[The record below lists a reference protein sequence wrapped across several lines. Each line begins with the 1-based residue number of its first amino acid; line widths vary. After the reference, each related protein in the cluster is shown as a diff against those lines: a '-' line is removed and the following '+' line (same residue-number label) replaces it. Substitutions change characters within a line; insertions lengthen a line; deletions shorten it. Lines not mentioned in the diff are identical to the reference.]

1 MLYNACK
8 SYLMQKLQ
16 EAGIKTNIYTSEKAL
31 ERCQESHMG
40 AVLFESERAV
50 RNAAK
55 KFYGDKEGER
65 TVRKKL
71 YDRSLTFHAIIG
83 EYTDE
88 AAEKIYE
95 ELIRKLGKGFYDD
108 GNWVGI
114 EIQGADWVDR
124 DDSILK
130 AKIAVQVAVVFTGGL
145 YEDGAAAQIG
155 DAGVTV
161 PD

>member
-1 MLYNACK
+1 MLFSACK
-8 SYLMQKLQ
+8 VYLMQKLK
-16 EAGIKTNIYTSEKAL
+16 EAGIKSTIYTSEKAM

-40 AVLFESERAV
+40 AVLFESESDS

-71 YDRSLTFHAIIG
+71 YDRTLTFHAIIG

-114 EIQGADWVDR
+114 EVRGADWVDR

-130 AKIAVQVAVVFTGGL
+130 AKIAVQATVVFTGGL
-145 YEDGAAAQIG
+145 YEDGPAAQIA
-155 DAGVTV
+155 DVGVTATT
-161 PD
+161 

>member
-1 MLYNACK
+1 
-8 SYLMQKLQ
+8 MQKLQ

-40 AVLFESERAV
+40 AVLFESERTV
-50 RNAAK
+50 RTAAK
-55 KFYGDKEGER
+55 KFYGDKEGKR
-65 TVRKKL
+65 TVRAKL
-71 YDRSLTFHAIIG
+71 YDRTL
-83 EYTDE
+83 
-88 AAEKIYE
+88 IYE

-114 EIQGADWVDR
+114 EIQGTDWVDR

-145 YEDGAAAQIG
+145 YEDRPAAQIA

-161 PD
+161 TN